1 MYEIPDEIVAAAQRA
16 DYEWSRTRK
25 ADGRQWGSVP
35 DDQVRRLIAGAVA
48 AEREYSIR

>member
-25 ADGRQWGSVP
+25 ADGRNGVP
-35 DDQVRRLIAGAVA
+35 SLTTRCGG
-48 AEREYSIR
+48 